1 MEVKTEA
8 PYNQRWEISTT
19 FSTNRNQRFHAMS
32 DFDADRQPLSTHQS
46 GDSLWLQ
53 RILATPFALLT
64 LCLLI
69 AGMSLLMSLIQ
80 GDLRVLVPLL
90 GVVAVGYASGALATS
105 LYCGR
110 GVPKWFMRAFY
121 LSLIILIVL
130 PTGLAIRDYL
140 KGVPID
146 LAEVLLMFVPAIYFC
161 VSTRQTFWNPIG
173 K

>member
-1 MEVKTEA
+1 MSNFDT
-8 PYNQRWEISTT
+8 NCQTL
-19 FSTNRNQRFHAMS
+19 STN
-32 DFDADRQPLSTHQS
+32 QS
-46 GDSLWLQ
+46 GGTLWLQ
-53 RILATPFALLT
+53 RILAAPFALLT
-64 LCLLI
+64 LGLLLAGMGLLI
-69 AGMSLLMSLIQ
+69 ELIQ

-110 GVPKWFMRAFY
+110 GVPRWFMRAFY
-121 LSLIILIVL
+121 MSLIILIVL

-161 VSTRQTFWNPIG
+161 VSARQTFWNPVG

>member
-1 MEVKTEA
+1 
-8 PYNQRWEISTT
+8 
-19 FSTNRNQRFHAMS
+19 MS
-32 DFDADRQPLSTHQS
+32 DFDTNCQTLSTNQS
-46 GDSLWLQ
+46 GGTLWLQ
-53 RILATPFALLT
+53 RILAAPFALLS
-64 LCLLI
+64 LYLVI

-105 LYCGR
+105 LCCGR

-121 LSLIILIVL
+121 MSLIILIVL

-140 KGVPID
+140 IGVPID
-146 LAEVLLMFVPAIYFC
+146 LAEVLLIFVPAISFG

>member
-1 MEVKTEA
+1 
-8 PYNQRWEISTT
+8 
-19 FSTNRNQRFHAMS
+19 MS
-32 DFDADRQPLSTHQS
+32 DFDTNCQTLSTNQS
-46 GDSLWLQ
+46 GGTLWLQ
-53 RILATPFALLT
+53 RILAAPFALLS
-64 LCLLI
+64 LYLVI

-90 GVVAVGYASGALATS
+90 GVV
-105 LYCGR
+105 GR

-121 LSLIILIVL
+121 MSLIILIVL

-140 KGVPID
+140 NGVPID
-146 LAEVLLMFVPAIYFC
+146 LAEVLLIFVPAISFG

>member
-1 MEVKTEA
+1 
-8 PYNQRWEISTT
+8 
-19 FSTNRNQRFHAMS
+19 
-32 DFDADRQPLSTHQS
+32 
-46 GDSLWLQ
+46 
-53 RILATPFALLT
+53 
-64 LCLLI
+64 
-69 AGMSLLMSLIQ
+69 MSLLMSLIQ

-121 LSLIILIVL
+121 MSLIILIVL
-130 PTGLAIRDYL
+130 PTGLAIRDHL

-146 LAEVLLMFVPAIYFC
+146 LAEVLMFVPAIYFC
-161 VSTRQTFWNPIG
+161 VSTRKTFWNPIG